1 MGIGAI
7 IMLAVL
13 GTMACARANRWIGE
27 GETLTAVIVGVLFTI
42 EVAVFVAGNS
52 WVWLAWALLGAMKM
66 IWLPSDEMIARAD
79 RMPPLVHHLNI
90 AISVLFSGLMF
101 ALFQWLR

>member
-13 GTMACARANRWIGE
+13 GTLACARANRWIGE

-42 EVAVFVAGNS
+42 EVAVLVGGNS
-52 WVWLAWALLGAMKM
+52 WVWLAWALIGAAKM
-66 IWLPSDEMIARAD
+66 IWLPSDDVRGRAD
-79 RMPPLVHHLNI
+79 RMPIAVHHFNI
-90 AISVLFSGLMF
+90 ILSVLVSGLVF

>member
-13 GTMACARANRWIGE
+13 GTLACARANRWIGE
-27 GETLTAVIVGVLFTI
+27 GETLTAVTVCVLFTI
-42 EVAVFVAGNS
+42 EVAVLVAGNP
-52 WVWLAWALLGAMKM
+52 WVWLAWALIGAAKM
-66 IWLPSDEMIARAD
+66 IWLPSAAVLERAD
-79 RMPPLVHHLNI
+79 TMPLAVHHLNI
-90 AISVLFSGLMF
+90 VFSVLVSGIVF